1 MIQTDPHP
9 FNTPEAFGPS
19 SEDIVLYRSLLE
31 KLDSGERFDFYP
43 MYNAESVS
51 KRIDDAVQGETGTI
65 GMFTSPEEGWTQ
77 TLEEQ
82 SALKVAQQ
90 RYVASALGFTVG
102 PNYFTSGTVNA
113 DVEYPDATTLPDKP
127 QRGDDGVFRK
137 VDGTLISQV
146 QVDAIYSG
154 HFIAAHPETFKKSA
168 AFRKIFERVRE
179 GALAGSVSID
189 LDTFADD
196 KRGARS
202 FIRQTARVMGYE
214 VGDFVNDDD
223 GSVARMTV
231 TGTRKGFDSQKMS
244 FFDTFP
250 KD

>member
-1 MIQTDPHP
+1 MIQTDPRP
-9 FNTPEAFGPS
+9 SNTPEAFGPS
-19 SEDIVLYRSLLE
+19 PEDIALYRDLLE
-31 KLDSGERFDFYP
+31 KLDNDEKLPFSP

-51 KRIDDAVQGETGTI
+51 KRLDDAIQGEKGTL
-65 GMFTSPEEGWTQ
+65 GAFTDSEEQRTK
-77 TLEEQ
+77 TLEET

-90 RYVASALGFTVG
+90 RYVAAALGFNVG
-102 PNYFTSGTVNA
+102 PNYFTSGTVSA
-113 DVEYPDATTLPDKP
+113 SVEYPDIATLPDKP

-137 VDGTLISQV
+137 ADGTPVSQV

-154 HFIAAHPETFKKSA
+154 HFIAAHPETFKQPA
-168 AFRKIFERVRE
+168 AFRKIFERIRE
-179 GALAGSVSID
+179 GALGGSVSIN

-202 FIRQTARVMGYE
+202 FIRQAARLMGYE
-214 VGDFVNDDD
+214 VGDFVKDSD
-223 GSVARMTV
+223 GSMARMAV
-231 TGTRKGFDSQKMS
+231 SGTKKGFEVQKMS